1 MIELEKEVLLIN
13 NCRKLW
19 CQYNRVTR
27 HRHREATQNNRPEA
41 LGGPTANRTYTD
53 EERAALGGR
62 LLEVEPVAELVLD
75 AIRRNTLYIHT
86 HSEAAEFFGKR
97 AARISAAFADAL

>member
-1 MIELEKEVLLIN
+1 MTTNLHLVMHGAAIKKHGSAADIAAIAGLDSAQVAPVLADA
-13 NCRKLW
+13 
-19 CQYNRVTR
+19 V
-27 HRHREATQNNRPEA
+27 AS
-41 LGGPTANRTYTD
+41 
-53 EERAALGGR
+53 GR